1 MMPLANIRTINIP
14 IKVLD
19 STFDFLQKYGRK
31 QLESHAIWVGKKTD
45 TTFDI
50 LGTWFPVQINSAIS
64 YEVPEE
70 EEFRINVKLNKKKLI
85 TIAQIHTHPY
95 SAFHSSVDDEGSEL
109 VLIDSLS
116 IVIPNFG
123 FIEKDDLTQW
133 KVYRYTGK
141 SWEYLHEQEVSKICR
156 LI

>member
-1 MMPLANIRTINIP
+1 MPLANIQTVNIP

-19 STFDFLQKYGRK
+19 STFNFLQKYGRK

-45 TTFDI
+45 TAFDV
-50 LGTWFPVQINSAIS
+50 LDAWFPVQINSVIS

-70 EEFRINVKLNKKKLI
+70 EEFRINVKLHRQKLI
-85 TIAQIHTHPY
+85 TIAQIHTHPCY
-95 SAFHSSVDDEGSEL
+95 AFHSRTDDEGSEL
-109 VLIDSLS
+109 VLLDSLS

-123 FIEKDDLTQW
+123 FIKKDDLTQW

-141 SWEYLHEQEVSKICR
+141 SWEYLHDQEVNKICR